1 MSFLRKFFRA
11 MFGLNKPQFKP
22 KGKSESYELEFFGFD
37 EAITRQN
44 KKGKK

>member
-1 MSFLRKFFRA
+1 MKFLRKIIRA
-11 MFGLNKPQFKP
+11 MFGLNKAPFKP
-22 KGKSESYELEFFGFD
+22 KGKSESYELEFFGFE